1 MATSCTSASTFRRLS
16 AGPALAFAAIA
27 LAAHAEVVPLPAING
42 DIGLA
47 ALDSA
52 RDADGWRLG
61 VVRHRFPQVVSYG
74 VYRADA
80 GEDEYAFDCAK
91 GDYTYARRTLT
102 LAGVVVDDRV
112 IPPSRWASQRFPVPV
127 KGSIPALAL
136 ERFCALKDV
145 PAK

>member
-1 MATSCTSASTFRRLS
+1 MT
-16 AGPALAFAAIA
+16 LAFAAIA

-42 DIGLA
+42 DFGLA
-47 ALDSA
+47 VLDSA
-52 RDADGWRLG
+52 RDANGWRLG
-61 VVRHRFPQVVSYG
+61 VVRHRFPQTLSYG
-74 VYRADA
+74 FFQADA

-102 LAGVVVDDRV
+102 LAGVVVDDGV

-127 KGSIPALAL
+127 KGSTPALAL
-136 ERFCALKDV
+136 ERFCALEDV